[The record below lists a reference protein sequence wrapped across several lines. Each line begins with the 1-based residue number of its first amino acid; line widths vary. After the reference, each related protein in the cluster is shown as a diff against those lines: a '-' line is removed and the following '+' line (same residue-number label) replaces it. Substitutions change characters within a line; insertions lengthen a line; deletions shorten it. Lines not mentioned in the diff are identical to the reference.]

1 MERGEL
7 MMKCNKYLLSIV
19 ETSRIYNIP
28 RDKLYAASR
37 SEKATEIPFIIIG
50 NTKKIHVP
58 LLVKLLEEK
67 AAKNESLF

>member
-1 MERGEL
+1 
-7 MMKCNKYLLSIV
+7 MKNQYLLSIV

-37 SEKATEIPFIIIG
+37 SGNTEIPFIKIG

-58 LLVKLLEEK
+58 LLEKLLEEK
-67 AAKNESLF
+67 AAKHEALF